1 MMGTVDGSLACWS
14 GVGWPVDDDAPTLE
28 DAQAALRE
36 VGISSV
42 LEGEHWCWHVVGCR
56 PGHRPRVHH
65 PDTGQRLYL
74 SRWLLDHY
82 GQLPLGSKARWY
94 PEICEDPTCVN
105 PVHWFPRRQYPVRT
119 PTRSGR
125 SIYASSGHRSDP
137 PLRATDLI
145 AIRAKR
151 REGYTLSELA
161 VEYGRARSTI
171 SKIVNFRD
179 NYGFE
184 M

>member
-1 MMGTVDGSLACWS
+1 VH
-14 GVGWPVDDDAPTLE
+14 DAATLE
-28 DAQAALRE
+28 NAQAALRQ
-36 VGISSV
+36 VGITSI
-42 LEGEHWCWHVVGCR
+42 LDGDDWCWHVVGCR
-56 PGHRPRVHH
+56 PGHRPRVNH

-74 SRWLLDHY
+74 SRWFLDHY
-82 GQLPLGSKARWY
+82 KRVPLGSKARWY
-94 PEICEDPTCVN
+94 PEICGDPTCVN
-105 PVHWFPRRQYPVRT
+105 PVHWSPQRQYPVRS
-119 PTRSGR
+119 PTRTGT
-125 SIYASSGHRSDP
+125 SIYVSNGHRPDS
-137 PLRATDLI
+137 PLTVRELN

-151 REGYTLSELA
+151 RKGYTLSELA